1 MKPQYLIR
9 FDDITPTMNWL
20 VWSEIENI
28 LIELNLKPILAVIP
42 DNQDKD
48 LQICQPD
55 PQFWDKV
62 RKWQRLGWTIGLHG
76 YQHRCITTE
85 AGLVGLNLKSEF
97 VGLPLQTQEDKLR
110 KAIEVFQK
118 ENVNPEVWIAPFH
131 SFDSLTLIG
140 LKKLGIHCIS
150 DGLFFLPYK
159 DSQDMI
165 WIPQQLW
172 KFRPLPFGIW
182 TICFHCNSWTEADL
196 KKFRTDIY
204 MYQNF
209 IISFNEVI
217 SENKISYYFSV
228 LNKISVKIFRLI
240 IAKKRMI
247 SSYYRT
253 LSKLN

>member
-20 VWSEIENI
+20 VWSEVEKI
-28 LIELNLKPILAVIP
+28 LIDLNVKPILAVIP

-48 LQICQPD
+48 LQIFQPA

-62 RKWQRLGWTIGLHG
+62 RQWQRLGWTIGLHG
-76 YQHRCITTE
+76 YQHRCITRE

-110 KAIEVFQK
+110 KAIEVFQN
-118 ENVNPEVWIAPFH
+118 EDVNPEVWIAPFH

-140 LKKLGIHCIS
+140 LKKIGINCIS
-150 DGLFFLPYK
+150 DGLFLLPYK

-182 TICFHCNSWTEADL
+182 TICFHCNHWTESDL
-196 KKFRTDIY
+196 KKFRTDVY
-204 MYQNF
+204 SYQKF
-209 IISFNEVI
+209 IASFHDVI
-217 SENKISYYFSV
+217 PKRKCGYYNHILNQASGNIFNLILGKKKKLKI
-228 LNKISVKIFRLI
+228 K
-240 IAKKRMI
+240 
-247 SSYYRT
+247 
-253 LSKLN
+253 

>member
-20 VWSEIENI
+20 VWSEVEKI
-28 LIELNLKPILAVIP
+28 LIDLNVKPILAVIP

-48 LQICQPD
+48 LQIFQSA

-62 RKWQRLGWTIGLHG
+62 RQWQRLGWTIGLHG

-110 KAIEVFQK
+110 KAIEVFHN

-131 SFDSLTLIG
+131 SFDSVTLIG
-140 LKKLGIHCIS
+140 LKKIGINCIS
-150 DGLFFLPYK
+150 DGLFLLPYK

-172 KFRPLPFGIW
+172 KFHPLPFGIW
-182 TICFHCNSWTEADL
+182 TICFHCNNWTEADL
-196 KKFRTDIY
+196 KKFRTDVY
-204 MYQNF
+204 SYQKF
-209 IISFNEVI
+209 IVSFPEVI
-217 SENKISYYFSV
+217 PKQKGGYYYHV
-228 LNKISVKIFRLI
+228 LNQISEQVFRLI
-240 IAKKRMI
+240 IRKKFLI
-247 SSYYRT
+247 
-253 LSKLN
+253 LNKLKT